1 MQRIFETRFGWVF
14 PVSRFVDA
22 RGREWRAAV
31 ERVRELD
38 EAAAEVMEGYV
49 FLLRQESGRR
59 RMEIRELRSELE
71 RRAS

>member
-1 MQRIFETRFGWVF
+1 MRGIFETQSGWVF
-14 PVSRFVDA
+14 PVSRFLDA

-38 EAAAEVMEGYV
+38 EPAAEVMEGYV
-49 FLLRQESGRR
+49 FLLKQEAGRR
-59 RMEIRELRSELE
+59 RMEARELRMELE

>member
-1 MQRIFETRFGWVF
+1 
-14 PVSRFVDA
+14 
-22 RGREWRAAV
+22 V